1 MRTDLDAGLAVQ
13 RALRAV
19 EDPELP
25 VSIVDLGMV
34 RAVTVSAGTA
44 RVELVPTFLACP
56 ALWLVEAEVRE
67 RAMAVPGVGQCEVT
81 WLSGGW
87 SGADVTAAGRAALA
101 AVGLVVPDGEGAVR
115 CPFCGS
121 ADVAATSAFGS
132 AVCRSAAFCPSC
144 RTPVEVLKT
153 KGPAGPVTSTP
164 ASGRP
169 VELRLVRRGE
179 AADHGGA
186 SPGAARAGALMPWMN
201 KS

>member
-1 MRTDLDAGLAVQ
+1 MRADLNAGLAVKQ
-13 RALRAV
+13 ALRAV

-34 RAVTVSAGTA
+34 RAVTVSDGSA

-67 RAMAVPGVGQCEVT
+67 QATRVPGVARCQVT
-81 WLSGGW
+81 WLPGGW
-87 SGADVTAAGRAALA
+87 SGTDVTDAGRAALA
-101 AVGLVVPDGEGAVR
+101 AVGLVVPDGDGPDGGVR

-132 AVCRSAAFCPSC
+132 AVCRSAAFCQSC

-153 KGPAGPVTSTP
+153 KSHNTPVTGAAVP
-164 ASGRP
+164 GQP
-169 VELRLVRRGE
+169 VELRLVRRAE
-179 AADHGGA
+179 ALTP
-186 SPGAARAGALMPWMN
+186 SMN